1 MEPLCDL
8 ETILLSS
15 ACRFPV
21 SNSAHPAG
29 ERRSGFLRAADRPDR
44 SRRSPPRGRD
54 EVGADCSAF
63 SVTSAC
69 SSRWL
74 CSALQSSFRASGFLL
89 GHTVYASGGQK
100 HGWLPPTDLG
110 AKRVFAWLC
119 MFHAIHV
126 SFDKA
131 AFHQRHCALIRP
143 HGHLLWRA
151 GPPAWKNRWASM
163 YCWGQC

>member
-29 ERRSGFLRAADRPDR
+29 ERRSRFLRAADRPDR
-44 SRRSPPRGRD
+44 SRRAPPRCRAA
-54 EVGADCSAF
+54 VGADCSAF
-63 SVTSAC
+63 FVPLPVPPDSYA
-69 SSRWL
+69 
-74 CSALQSSFRASGFLL
+74 ALRNPPSGCRIPFRAHCLRL
-89 GHTVYASGGQK
+89 GWTAA
-100 HGWLPPTDLG
+100 WPPPTDLG
-110 AKRVFAWLC
+110 AKRVFASLC